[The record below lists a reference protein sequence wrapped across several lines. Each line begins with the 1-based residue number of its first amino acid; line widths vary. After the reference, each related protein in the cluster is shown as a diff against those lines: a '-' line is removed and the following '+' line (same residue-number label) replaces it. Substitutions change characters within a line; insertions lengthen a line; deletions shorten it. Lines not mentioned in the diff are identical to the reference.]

1 MDKSSQVVLIFF
13 SFEKRGWYEARRYE
27 YKLFER
33 YTNLLGFSLS
43 VKILG
48 PVCHFL

>member
-13 SFEKRGWYEARRYE
+13 FFENIGWYKARRYE

-43 VKILG
+43 FKILG
-48 PVCHFL
+48 PGCYFL